1 MLFLLF
7 GPISVYLIFSVC
19 KRVYKFFFLKSV
31 VWFNHDIE
39 AYFIHSSEL
48 NKHVRMYTR
57 SNLCYSVTMVLFIY
71 MLTYSSSSVVVHK
84 FRLNFFEICDVI

>member
-7 GPISVYLIFSVC
+7 GPISVYLIFSGC

-31 VWFNHDIE
+31 VWFNRDIE

-48 NKHVRMYTR
+48 NKHVPMCTR
-57 SNLCYSVTMVLFIY
+57 NNLCYSFVTVLFIY
-71 MLTYSSSSVVVHK
+71 LLTYSSSSVVVYK
-84 FRLNFFEICDVI
+84 FRLTFFEICDVI